1 MHRSIVVTPTTDS
14 SPRLRWA
21 RIRFSDG
28 MATTCWPLR
37 CPPST
42 TPCLPGPLL
51 SYPSP
56 QASVRL
62 IPPGWTKIY
71 KVPLVRCGSTAIKE
85 LDVSS
90 LLGPSI
96 NQACFTTPRQEPP
109 RKSTKATYYLGISSL
124 ILLLVLACW
133 SSDCLYVRTT
143 ASSSEVGAET
153 DIMIHRLPYRPP
165 PHLHC
170 TDMIRLSRQF
180 TSRAYIA
187 NANDRLTVP
196 HVQSPI
202 LLSRHR
208 YLFPR
213 MIIRPVVFFHNTVFS
228 LSRKLAGIRST
239 RRRSS
244 WSALASIWCSLQ
256 VRVALRSDHA
266 KRNLGRATFCFRT
279 SRQGLRKSTNRIC

>member
-1 MHRSIVVTPTTDS
+1 MHRSIVVTPNS

-180 TSRAYIA
+180 TSRA
-187 NANDRLTVP
+187 VSE
-196 HVQSPI
+196 H
-202 LLSRHR
+202 LLFVRIVYAMYMKVSNMLCDVWTMDVCYEHCIFRA
-208 YLFPR
+208 PA
-213 MIIRPVVFFHNTVFS
+213 
-228 LSRKLAGIRST
+228 K
-239 RRRSS
+239 RRQ
-244 WSALASIWCSLQ
+244 WSLQ
-256 VRVALRSDHA
+256 
-266 KRNLGRATFCFRT
+266 
-279 SRQGLRKSTNRIC
+279 